1 MNNDLDKLKPTLD
14 DYGNI
19 HTNSSSILKYNGDI
33 IGRTGFNIRGHFICF
48 SFAYD
53 ADNTLGNLSIDN
65 IIMTDEFSNVENLY
79 RTDHSPFIELSSTGN
94 SLNIINKFG
103 RQCMISSI
111 IFKL

>member
-1 MNNDLDKLKPTLD
+1 
-14 DYGNI
+14 
-19 HTNSSSILKYNGDI
+19 
-33 IGRTGFNIRGHFICF
+33 
-48 SFAYD
+48 
-53 ADNTLGNLSIDN
+53 
-65 IIMTDEFSNVENLY
+65 MTEEFSVVENLY